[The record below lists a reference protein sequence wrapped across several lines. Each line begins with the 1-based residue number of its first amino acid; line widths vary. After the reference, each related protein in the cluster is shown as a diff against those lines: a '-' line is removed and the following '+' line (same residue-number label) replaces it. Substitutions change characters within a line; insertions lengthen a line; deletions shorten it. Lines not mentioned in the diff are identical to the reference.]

1 MGIWRSAVSAA
12 EDKRETNMATFKPVV
27 DGITEVVITCDP
39 RFRGVATVSWR
50 ERTKKK
56 RTVKIAAQ
64 LLRSL
69 CAPPAPVTEK
79 KTALVEAAAGSTRL
93 PTDHPFTIKPP
104 TESALPGEVDDL
116 DDLDDDDANGDDA
129 VDDAVDDTVV
139 G

>member
-1 MGIWRSAVSAA
+1 
-12 EDKRETNMATFKPVV
+12 MATFKPVV

-64 LLRSL
+64 LLRPL
-69 CAPPAPVTEK
+69 CAPPPAPVAEK
-79 KTALVEAAAGSTRL
+79 KAVPAAPVEAASGSTRL
-93 PTDHPFTIKPP
+93 PADHPFTIKPP

-116 DDLDDDDANGDDA
+116 EDLDDDDDDA
-129 VDDAVDDTVV
+129 SGDDAVDDTVV